1 MADPESAPRVH
12 AETRQQWREW
22 LLAHHETASSVWLV
36 SWKKATGRPAVSYD
50 DAVSEALAVG
60 WVDSKP
66 RKLDEERTMLYFSPR
81 KPGSAWSRPNKLRVE
96 QLRRSGA
103 MTEAGER
110 VVARAVASGA
120 WTLLDQVEDLIVPED
135 LDAAFTRNPPAR
147 ENWDRFPP
155 SVRRGILEWIIQA
168 RRPATRQARVEETA
182 RQAAL
187 NQRANQ
193 WRPPRSGRSGDPDR
207 ETP

>member
-12 AETRQQWREW
+12 AETRSQWREW
-22 LLAHHETASSVWLV
+22 LLAHHETAPSVWLI
-36 SWKKATGRPAVSYD
+36 SWKKATGRAAVSYD

-110 VVARAVASGA
+110 VIAQAVDSGA

-135 LDAAFTRNPPAR
+135 LKEAFTRTPPAQ
-147 ENWDRFPP
+147 ENWDQFPP
-155 SVRRGILEWIIQA
+155 SARRGILGWIIQA
-168 RRPATRQARVEETA
+168 KRPATREARISETA

-193 WRPPRSGRSGDPDR
+193 WRPSRGDGSR
-207 ETP
+207 T